1 MDQEKLAADSLAVS
15 CRSLSVCMYVCVCV
29 RVCVCVCI
37 YTYIHMIYILVTCV
51 VLNIIY
57 INKRHVVFNII
68 TLCRSASLQ
77 CCARLLVPP
86 FWSTCVRSANLYW
99 CARIETTIVSSSYVS
114 QQFCIGVPLL
124 RLQSYH
130 HQYTSPLSIRA

>member
-1 MDQEKLAADSLAVS
+1 MI
-15 CRSLSVCMYVCVCV
+15 YVCVCV
-29 RVCVCVCI
+29 
-37 YTYIHMIYILVTCV
+37 YTNIHMIYILVTCV

-99 CARIETTIVSSSYVS
+99 CALIVTTIVSPIYVT
-114 QQFCIGVPLL
+114 F
-124 RLQSYH
+124 
-130 HQYTSPLSIRA
+130 TNIRHTTLETNII

>member
-1 MDQEKLAADSLAVS
+1 
-15 CRSLSVCMYVCVCV
+15 
-29 RVCVCVCI
+29 VCVCVCVCV
-37 YTYIHMIYILVTCV
+37 YTYIHMIYILVTYV

-68 TLCRSASLQ
+68 SLCRSASLQ

-99 CARIETTIVSSSYVS
+99 CALIVTTIVSPIYVT
-114 QQFCIGVPLL
+114 F
-124 RLQSYH
+124 
-130 HQYTSPLSIRA
+130 TNIRHTTLETNII

>member
-1 MDQEKLAADSLAVS
+1 
-15 CRSLSVCMYVCVCV
+15 
-29 RVCVCVCI
+29 
-37 YTYIHMIYILVTCV
+37 MIYILVTRV

-99 CARIETTIVSSSYVS
+99 CALIVTTIVSPIYVT
-114 QQFCIGVPLL
+114 F
-124 RLQSYH
+124 
-130 HQYTSPLSIRA
+130 TNIRHTTLETNII